1 MNVFIGM
8 VVSAIIAIFFWAT
21 NAFYTGHLPITS
33 PDTYDR
39 FGNRYN
45 VSRIV
50 DDKAL
55 FDLEAYKKYSPVYM
69 SAAYVQ
75 LYMFY
80 FAQYSGML
88 THAVLEHGRELKRGL
103 KGSWASLSIPLLK
116 RAKDVDGGGAPYED
130 VHSRLMKSYKESE
143 YYEWPLL

>member
-1 MNVFIGM
+1 ML
-8 VVSAIIAIFFWAT
+8 VSAMIALGFWIT

-45 VSRIV
+45 VTRIL

-55 FDLEAYKKYSPVYM
+55 FDLEAYKSYSPVYM

-103 KGSWASLSIPLLK
+103 RESWASLSIPMLKK
-116 RAKDVDGGGAPYED
+116 RAKNVDGDGVLYED
-130 VHSRLMKSYKESE
+130 VHCRLMKSYKEGE
-143 YYEWPLL
+143 CFYEK